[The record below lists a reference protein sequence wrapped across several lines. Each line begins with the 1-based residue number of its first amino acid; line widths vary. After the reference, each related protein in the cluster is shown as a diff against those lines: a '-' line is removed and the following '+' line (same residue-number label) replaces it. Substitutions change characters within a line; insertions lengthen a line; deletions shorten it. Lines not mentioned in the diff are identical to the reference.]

1 MNFLWKTARQSKAVG
16 KGGLHYAPFWEVEI
30 SALALNLIVAH
41 KFGMDDIRLWCA
53 PESRTFPL

>member
-30 SALALNLIVAH
+30 SALALN
-41 KFGMDDIRLWCA
+41 
-53 PESRTFPL
+53 